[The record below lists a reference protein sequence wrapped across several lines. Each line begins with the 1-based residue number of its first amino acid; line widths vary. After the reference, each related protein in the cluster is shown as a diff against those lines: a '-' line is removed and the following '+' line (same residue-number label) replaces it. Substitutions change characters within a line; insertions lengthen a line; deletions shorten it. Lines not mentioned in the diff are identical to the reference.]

1 LRRRTAR
8 AISQKEKTMNDA
20 VVDRLFAEA
29 RAGRISRR
37 RLLETGL
44 RLGLA
49 TPVIMSLIEAAP
61 KSASAAPAAPVSPTP
76 KLAAQDA
83 TSGTLTILWTS
94 GTEDIDPHF
103 TYSELASAVALGV
116 YEQLV
121 RLKGDTTDE
130 FEPSLA
136 ESWEVSEDQST
147 FTFTLYPDVLF
158 QDGTPAN
165 AQAVKDS
172 YTRWI
177 ELGGSPVNV
186 ITRFCDSPDKMEVV
200 DDVTLRFNLGSP
212 QPLFLSAM
220 ASSYGSMIIS
230 PTALA
235 ENATE
240 DDPYA
245 HEWAMF
251 NAIGSGPYLL
261 ESNSVS
267 EGVVLTRFDGY
278 HKGWEGNHFDR
289 IIFRVVPED
298 STRRQL
304 IERGEAD
311 AITNYLSP
319 EALEAL
325 RAVPTVTVLEYP
337 TTRITWAIMNAPRLL
352 TPEVRKGLSY
362 AFPYD
367 DVIDAV
373 NKGLLKRSGPIA
385 DSVRGYDPDVFLY
398 QTDLDKAKELIVAGG
413 IPEGTVFEYMTDAN
427 DERDQTTAQLFQ
439 ANLQQI
445 GYDLDIIAVDFATIE
460 STVYGEAPPEEKP
473 HIISSWGWWP
483 DYNDPWNQLWPNFTE
498 ANVGNGGSNGGAWV
512 NARFEEIM
520 AEAENYE
527 SEERLTELM
536 KEAQNILTEQDPPV
550 IYYGQRVDF
559 TALGAG
565 IEGFVP
571 NPLYLEAYNLY
582 GMSRASS

>member
-61 KSASAAPAAPVSPTP
+61 KSASAAPAAPVSTTP

-220 ASSYGSMIIS
+220 ASSYGPMIIS

-240 DDPYA
+240 EDPYA

-559 TALGAG
+559 TVLGAG

>member
-1 LRRRTAR
+1 
-8 AISQKEKTMNDA
+8 MNDA

-61 KSASAAPAAPVSPTP
+61 KSASAAPAAPVSTTP

-220 ASSYGSMIIS
+220 ASSYGPMIIS

-240 DDPYA
+240 EDPYA

-559 TALGAG
+559 TVLGAG